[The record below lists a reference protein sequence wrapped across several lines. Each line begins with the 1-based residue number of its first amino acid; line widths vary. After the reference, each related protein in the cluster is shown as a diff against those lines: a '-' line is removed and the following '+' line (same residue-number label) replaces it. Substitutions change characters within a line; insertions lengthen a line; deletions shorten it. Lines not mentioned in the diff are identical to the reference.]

1 MDALDCS
8 QIFAVAIIS
17 ASKLVFSAIYQRV
30 IHESCTTSRFE
41 LNGVSREIEA
51 FTLRIK
57 KKCNNRNEQKYL
69 LSSSKLVYIG
79 LWIADPLK
87 RDPNKSVAEL
97 NEGHFLLRIS
107 VFVEILSTH

>member
-79 LWIADPLK
+79 LSDRGPSEK
-87 RDPNKSVAEL
+87 RS
-97 NEGHFLLRIS
+97 
-107 VFVEILSTH
+107 